1 MNPWL
6 QILVTLVWVV
16 SWGWLTHGILQL
28 TCRVVVNSLAVN
40 GLNSWK
46 SSRVLDTRFY
56 WSELLMFQSAMAE
69 VASCQV
75 LCFKPT
81 CQPYLNDGLDCC
93 VMWSNLSLRFSPL
106 SLDMFNNTEV
116 DGRIIEVRHDKMG
129 WLLTLLA
136 EQVSCLLNL
145 FLNYKLYASHITPL
159 PILTSPWSVPC
170 HTHTAL
176 LCLFVCHL
184 VWFFTVQFLHSHLF
198 AT

>member
-1 MNPWL
+1 M
-6 QILVTLVWVV
+6 
-16 SWGWLTHGILQL
+16 
-28 TCRVVVNSLAVN
+28 VVNSLAVN

-145 FLNYKLYASHITPL
+145 FLNYKLYASHITHTNLPL
-159 PILTSPWSVPC
+159 KCTMS
-170 HTHTAL
+170 HTHCTAL
-176 LCLFVCHL
+176 SFCMPHGWV
-184 VWFFTVQFLHSHLF
+184 LHSSISALSPVCNLVNE
-198 AT
+198 